1 MKASMVGILG
11 RFIAVLL
18 AGSGFHAVAA
28 GVTDGYPNRPIRFVL
43 PFPAGGATDTIGRT
57 LGQKLS
63 ETLGQTVVIDNRPGA
78 GGNLGVELVAKS
90 ANDGYTLL
98 MCSPACAISPSLY
111 RKLNYDPQRD
121 LAPISLV
128 ATIPTLLIVNPA
140 VPAKTLK
147 DLLAYARAN
156 PGKLNYGSGG
166 VGTSN
171 HLTMELMK
179 SLARIDIVHIAY
191 KGTGQALNSVVAGEI
206 QMVAISPPSALPLLQ
221 SGKVRALAV
230 LRDKRISAQ
239 PDVPTAAQ
247 AGLPGLEVNT
257 WYGILARSGTAP
269 PLIDRLNAEIN
280 KALQARD
287 TRERL
292 EGVGVEPVGTTPQ
305 YFGDFLKTETA
316 RLGKLVRDSGAKAE

>member
-1 MKASMVGILG
+1 MKSRVVGILG
-11 RFIAVLL
+11 HFIAVLL
-18 AGSGFHAVAA
+18 AGSGFYAATAVAA
-28 GVTDGYPNRPIRFVL
+28 ENYPNRPIRFVL
-43 PFPAGGATDTIGRT
+43 PFPAGGATDTIGRA
-57 LGQKLS
+57 LGLKLS

-111 RKLNYDPQRD
+111 RKLNYDTQRD
-121 LAPISLV
+121 LAPISMI
-128 ATIPTLLIVNPA
+128 ATIPTLLIVNA
-140 VPAKTLK
+140 SVPAKTLK

-191 KGTGQALNSVVAGEI
+191 KGTGQALSSVITGEI

-230 LRDKRISAQ
+230 LRDKRISAL

-257 WYGILARSGTAP
+257 WYGVLTRAGTAP
-269 PLIDRLNAEIN
+269 QLIERLNSEIN
-280 KALQARD
+280 KALQAKD
-287 TRERL
+287 TRDRL

-305 YFGDFLKTETA
+305 QFADFLKTETT